1 MSSPD
6 HLRPGASSPGF
17 SPEPL
22 KPATTAARGAG
33 TRTTPATRSGFQ
45 RVLSHSARQLG
56 TLGGLIGLGVVL
68 WILTPHFLT
77 VSNLLNVAQQTSINA
92 IIAVG
97 LTFVIISGGI
107 DLSVGSIVA
116 FAGVVMASLLERAVP
131 VPVAVLGGLTAG
143 FGCGL
148 INGALISWGKL
159 PPFIAT
165 LGMMS
170 VARGGALLYT
180 DGRPVSG
187 FGESFRWLA
196 TGEIAWVPVPILLMG
211 AVYLISHFML
221 RRTPFGRYLFAIGG
235 NEEAAVLSGVPVRPY
250 KMLVYGVSG
259 LLSGLAAVV
268 LTARLNSAQPIAG
281 INYELDAI
289 AATVI
294 GGTSLM
300 GGQGSVVGTLI
311 GALIMGVLRNGLN
324 LLGVSSFVQQLVIGA
339 VIILAVLMDMTFK
352 RPRR

>member
-1 MSSPD
+1 MSV
-6 HLRPGASSPGF
+6 
-17 SPEPL
+17 
-22 KPATTAARGAG
+22 
-33 TRTTPATRSGFQ
+33 RSF
-45 RVLSHSARQLG
+45 LIHYARQFG
-56 TLGGLIGLGVVL
+56 TLAGLVGLCVVL

-107 DLSVGSIVA
+107 DLSVGSMVA
-116 FAGVVMASLLERAVP
+116 FSGVVMASLLQRGLP
-131 VPVAVLGGLTAG
+131 LPVALAAGLGTGLAGGLVN
-143 FGCGL
+143 GL
-148 INGALISWGKL
+148 LITLGRL

-180 DGRPVSG
+180 EGRPVSG
-187 FGESFRWLA
+187 FEENFRWIA
-196 TGEIAWVPVPILLMG
+196 TGEIGFVPVPVIVMG
-211 AVYLISHFML
+211 AVYAVAHFVL
-221 RRTPFGRYLFAIGG
+221 QRTPFGRYAFAIGG
-235 NEEAAVLSGVPVRPY
+235 NEEAALLSGVKVRFH
-250 KMLVYGVSG
+250 KTMVYGACG
-259 LLSGLAAVV
+259 LLSALAGVV

-300 GGQGSVVGTLI
+300 GGQGSVIGTLI

-324 LLGVSSFVQQLVIGA
+324 LLGVSSFVQQVVIGA
-339 VIILAVLMDMTFK
+339 VIILAVLMDMAFK
-352 RPRR
+352 QRKK